1 MSIPVGL
8 SLSGG
13 ADLGTGQNNEEPVRV
28 DDVGVRQAWEA
39 LSVDPDAL
47 LVDVRTVAEWNFVGF
62 PDLGS
67 IGKRVLLVE
76 WQRYPDMTVNVAF
89 LDNLGEALADL
100 GVDRG
105 AALYFICRSGAR
117 SRSAAQ
123 AAAAGGYPRVHN
135 VAGGFEGMLGPERH
149 RGCVDGWKAEGL
161 PWIQS

>member
-1 MSIPVGL
+1 M
-8 SLSGG
+8 
-13 ADLGTGQNNEEPVRV
+13 GTGQNNEEQVRV
-28 DDVGVRQAWEA
+28 DDVDVRQVWEA
-39 LSVDPDAL
+39 LSADQDAVL
-47 LVDVRTVAEWNFVGF
+47 IDVRTVAEWNFVGF

-76 WQRYPDMTVNVAF
+76 WQRYPDMTVNTAF

-100 GVDRG
+100 GVDRD

-123 AAAAGGYPRVHN
+123 AALAGGYPQVHN